1 MNSLKHA
8 LKLSIRYLTIKSVI
22 ILATLALTVIPQM
35 ASAQTGVCT
44 SCLQQ
49 TPIPAD
55 QPACTPTPTPTPTC
69 QWIATGTTQC
79 VQYETTGCNGTYCKY
94 MQNVYRNSCTGQ
106 TQGLGNWILWYHT
119 SAFNYPNSCRS
130 LCYYTYFQN
139 SYQGYCCIRDAC
151 LCFHAETKIQMAD
164 GSLKLAKDVK
174 TGDLVYNP
182 MKKGAAKVKGV
193 WVGPEEPAMVKFST
207 SGGQTLTVTRKHPM
221 VFADEG
227 VSSPIDISKAD
238 VEGVSLVNPENP
250 ELPAGTQFV
259 VRQARH
265 AKVGDKMI
273 AADGKVVTITKID
286 SVQLTSTER
295 VYNIDLEGDGSNPH
309 DHMLVAD
316 GIITGDG
323 ILENKGDEVVAAN
336 GANS

>member
-1 MNSLKHA
+1 
-8 LKLSIRYLTIKSVI
+8 
-22 ILATLALTVIPQM
+22 
-35 ASAQTGVCT
+35 
-44 SCLQQ
+44 
-49 TPIPAD
+49 
-55 QPACTPTPTPTPTC
+55 
-69 QWIATGTTQC
+69 
-79 VQYETTGCNGTYCKY
+79 
-94 MQNVYRNSCTGQ
+94 
-106 TQGLGNWILWYHT
+106 
-119 SAFNYPNSCRS
+119 
-130 LCYYTYFQN
+130 
-139 SYQGYCCIRDAC
+139 
-151 LCFHAETKIQMAD
+151 MAD